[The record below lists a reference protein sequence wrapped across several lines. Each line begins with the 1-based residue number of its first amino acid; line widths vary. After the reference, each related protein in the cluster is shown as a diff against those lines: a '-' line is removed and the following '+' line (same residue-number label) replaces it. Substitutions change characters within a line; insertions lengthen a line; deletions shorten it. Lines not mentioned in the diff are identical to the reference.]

1 MPDFDYDPLDEIKYL
16 TVTRNEALYLSDSVT
31 LMLEQDTDKG
41 RINMPARHLV
51 SSACIPVPVEV
62 VERIGLAVLLTT
74 EPENYDQ
81 TAEIE
86 IPLAELFLLR
96 ECCQSFIKVNREA
109 VGYNLLRKI
118 YALILEENLKERV
131 MFDKLTSDITMDKQ
145 YPDKTLDRI
154 DENG

>member
-51 SSACIPVPVEV
+51 ASACIPVPVEV

-118 YALILEENLKERV
+118 YALIFYQNR
-131 MFDKLTSDITMDKQ
+131 F
-145 YPDKTLDRI
+145 
-154 DENG
+154 

>member
-51 SSACIPVPVEV
+51 ARACIPVPVEV

-96 ECCQSFIKVNREA
+96 ECCQAFIKVNREA

>member
-1 MPDFDYDPLDEIKYL
+1 
-16 TVTRNEALYLSDSVT
+16 
-31 LMLEQDTDKG
+31 
-41 RINMPARHLV
+41 MPARHLV
-51 SSACIPVPVEV
+51 ASACIPVPVEV